1 MILQEAIQNPVFK
14 KIGEVSDQLNQK
26 TFVIGG
32 YVRDFLLNRPLKKD
46 IDIVTEGGGIELAQK
61 TAKILGN
68 TSKVTVF
75 KRFGTAMFK
84 HKQTDWEF
92 VGARRE
98 SYAADSRKP
107 AVENGTI
114 QDDQLRRDFTI
125 NALAISLNQNNYG
138 EFVDPFDGISDLKKK
153 IIRTPLDADITFSD
167 DPLRMMRAIRF
178 AAQLNFDIEHNTFTA
193 IQRMAYR
200 LEIVSIERIID
211 EFNKI
216 LMTDKPSFGLIL
228 LEKANLLQQFLPELL
243 ALKGIEEK
251 EGQTHK
257 DNFYHTF
264 EVVDNIA
271 QNTDNLWLR
280 WAALL
285 HDIGKAPTKR
295 FDKKIGWTFHSHE
308 FVGAK
313 MVPKLFRRLKMP
325 MGDEMKYVQKM
336 VMLSSR
342 PIPLVSSDATDTALR
357 RLLYDA
363 GDALEDLFTLCKAD
377 ITTKNHKKQAR
388 FKQNFEKVEAKIK
401 EVEERDHIRNF
412 QPPISGEDI
421 MHAFDIQPCPAVGKI
436 KNQIKEAILDGEL
449 KNNRTD
455 ALEFMRILGHQLGLK
470 STTESQS

>member
-46 IDIVTEGGGIELAQK
+46 IDIVTEGSGIELAQK

-193 IQRMAYR
+193 IQRMAHR

>member
-46 IDIVTEGGGIELAQK
+46 IDIVTEGSGIELAQK

-193 IQRMAYR
+193 IQRMAHR

-325 MGDEMKYVQKM
+325 MGGEMKYVQKM